1 MQGRKER
8 IQAIVKKLSGKAY
21 DEDNQVDEDEE
32 RRYQEFLK
40 EKAEKLKAFKAN
52 KAKKLAEQKLPTEKR
67 HKDDYKRL
75 KGNIQKSRSDLRVNP
90 KTGKR
95 EISTNMVVHKGLTAK
110 EKAGL
115 KKSILK
121 AVEKYLN

>member
-1 MQGRKER
+1 MPR
-8 IQAIVKKLSGKAY
+8 KLSGLQKLSADLASY
-21 DEDNQVDEDEE
+21 NRLHNKSDYE
-32 RRYQEFLK
+32 K
-40 EKAEKLKAFKAN
+40 ENA
-52 KAKKLAEQKLPTEKR
+52 LAEQKANTPKKSAEKLPTEKR
-67 HKDDYKRL
+67 HKDDYKHL

-95 EISTNMVVHKGLTAK
+95 EITTIMTIHKSLTAK

>member
-1 MQGRKER
+1 MPSRKDIEDFENIYTTQEGPYIPISADR
-8 IQAIVKKLSGKAY
+8 KKEILARLS
-21 DEDNQVDEDEE
+21 
-32 RRYQEFLK
+32 
-40 EKAEKLKAFKAN
+40 
-52 KAKKLAEQKLPTEKR
+52 KKSTTKLPTEKR

-95 EISTNMVVHKGLTAK
+95 EITTIMTIHKGLTAK